1 MEISLTGSNLEWLI
15 GEVRKAGITYSHLQ
29 DELIDHICCDVEQE
43 MQCGLSFEKAYA
55 KVRDK
60 VGIGGLERIQEDT
73 LYIIDKKYRIM
84 KNTMKISGMIA
95 PILLVLGTILK
106 ILHLPVA
113 GIMMVAGFVTLSF
126 VFLPSA
132 LYVSYKEVSNRT
144 RKWTHIIGFLGIFFT
159 SLGFLFR
166 IQHWPGT
173 AVLLMAGF
181 FLVICIF
188 LPMVMVNRLRD
199 KTESIP
205 GINYVVGIV
214 GLILSLAGFY
224 FKVMHWSGS
233 GILMIS
239 GLILL
244 FFIAFPAYV
253 LKAYKGNQY
262 ITGSFVFLVVALVW
276 FVMPLTLISLN
287 ASSAYLE
294 PANTHQRMMVSDLA
308 VIQNL
313 NLELVNRLQQDS
325 VAVGLHASACR
336 AVELLDLQKQSL
348 IRGEQVLADSAYAE
362 SYRKFLDEVRSLS
375 PDPGYQQDLTQ
386 YLDLPGDI
394 PGQAVVLSVNRLVM
408 LQQGIV
414 LAEQEG
420 LISRF
425 GKTDVVQ

>member
-1 MEISLTGSNLEWLI
+1 
-15 GEVRKAGITYSHLQ
+15 
-29 DELIDHICCDVEQE
+29 
-43 MQCGLSFEKAYA
+43 
-55 KVRDK
+55 
-60 VGIGGLERIQEDT
+60 
-73 LYIIDKKYRIM
+73 
-84 KNTMKISGMIA
+84 
-95 PILLVLGTILK
+95 
-106 ILHLPVA
+106 
-113 GIMMVAGFVTLSF
+113 
-126 VFLPSA
+126 
-132 LYVSYKEVSNRT
+132 
-144 RKWTHIIGFLGIFFT
+144 
-159 SLGFLFR
+159 
-166 IQHWPGT
+166 
-173 AVLLMAGF
+173 MAGF